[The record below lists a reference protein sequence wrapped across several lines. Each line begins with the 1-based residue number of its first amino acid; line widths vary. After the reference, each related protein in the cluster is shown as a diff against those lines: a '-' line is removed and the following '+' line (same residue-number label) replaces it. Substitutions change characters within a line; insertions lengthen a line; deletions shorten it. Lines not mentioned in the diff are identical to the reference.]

1 MKLVRT
7 RNSEIEV
14 DFKEAVLNPSTDD
27 NSLYAPKILPKFN
40 LKDLKNLSYKQFA
53 LKLIQSFEFNVDDE
67 VFKKAL
73 DSYEQFDDKDCPIY
87 IFKVSENLYINELYH
102 GPTRAFKDMALQP
115 FGVLLDELSKDKKF
129 LILCATSGDTGPA
142 TLKAFE
148 NKDNIKIVCIYPH
161 LGTSEIQAL
170 QMNTMQAKNLKVM
183 PISGDFDTAQNI
195 LKTLLNDKNFSDSL
209 SKLGY
214 CLSVANSVNFA
225 RILFQT
231 IYHYYVSLKLNKTI
245 DIIVPSGNF
254 GNALAA
260 YYAKKIGANIDKI
273 KIASNSNNI
282 LSDFFTKGEYDLRG
296 RMLIKTISPA
306 MDILI
311 SSNIERL
318 IFDKFGDKRC
328 KELFDSLKEYSF
340 FQLKE
345 DELQALKEDFEADFC
360 SDIECKEYIK
370 KFSITSIIDP
380 HTATCFKLIDK
391 NKTQVICSTA
401 EWTKFTPSMYEALF
415 GTSCHS
421 EMEAMIDIAERYE
434 IGIKV
439 DILDLFDKKK
449 NELKIYE
456 SKDLKDNILEW
467 IKK

>member
-27 NSLYAPKILPKFN
+27 NSLYAPKTLPKFN

-53 LKLIQSFEFNVDDE
+53 LKLIQSFEFDVDYE

-73 DSYEQFDDKDCPIY
+73 DSYENFDDKDCPIY
-87 IFKVSENLYINELYH
+87 IFKASENLYINELYH

-148 NKDNIKIVCIYPH
+148 NKDNIKVVCIYPH

-260 YYAKKIGANIDKI
+260 YYAKKMGANIDKI

-318 IFDKFGDKRC
+318 MERLTAQEENIMLYIWRLGPCFIRDIVNNLPEPTPPYTSVASVVRNLEKKKYVTAKKFGVITQYTPRVRQTEYKRRFLSNVVRDYFTGSY
-328 KELFDSLKEYSF
+328 KEMVSF
-340 FQLKE
+340 FVRDRKLSKE
-345 DELQALKEDFEADFC
+345 DLQELMDQ
-360 SDIECKEYIK
+360 IERE
-370 KFSITSIIDP
+370 
-380 HTATCFKLIDK
+380 
-391 NKTQVICSTA
+391 
-401 EWTKFTPSMYEALF
+401 E
-415 GTSCHS
+415 
-421 EMEAMIDIAERYE
+421 
-434 IGIKV
+434 
-439 DILDLFDKKK
+439 
-449 NELKIYE
+449 
-456 SKDLKDNILEW
+456 
-467 IKK
+467 